1 MGTGDIASNAVPG
14 GSKSFG
20 SALVRFGFPKGSLQ
34 NATEQLF
41 ARAGVP
47 VKVKDRNYFPTVE
60 DDDLSLVLFR
70 SQEISR
76 YVADGVLDAG
86 IRGADW
92 IVENGS
98 DVVEVAELKYSKATA
113 NPARWVIAVPEDSPV
128 RDVKDLEG
136 TLIASEL
143 VNTTAK
149 FFENRGVRGVKV
161 EYSWG
166 ATEVKASLPG
176 VGAIVDITETGSS
189 LVANKLRVVDVIL
202 ESTTRLVANKD
213 AWEDPQKRAKIENLA
228 VLLRG
233 AIEGKKKV
241 GLKMNL
247 PTHAVPALSS
257 AEDESA
263 HARGARAVV
272 GVTGGEVPDG
282 QPLAGRGVLRGG
294 GGRGRERREGPRA
307 ARARARGDGNRHVP
321 RQHRHPRLRGVRG
334 FLSKTSVGAAMTS
347 KRF

>member
-47 VKVKDRNYFPTVE
+47 VKVKDRNYFPTIE

-86 IRGADW
+86 ICGADW

-98 DVVEVAELKYSKATA
+98 DVFEVCELKYSKATA
-113 NPARWVIAVPEDSPV
+113 NPACWVIAVPEDSPV
-128 RDVKDLEG
+128 RSVQDLEG

-213 AWEDPQKRAKIENLA
+213 AWADPQKRAKIENLA

-257 AEDESA
+257 ALPAEKSPTVSPLLDEA
-263 HARGARAVV
+263 FCAVEV
-272 GVTGGEVPDG
+272 VVDENAVKDLVPLVRELGGTGIVTYPVNIAIHD
-282 QPLAGRGVLRGG
+282 
-294 GGRGRERREGPRA
+294 
-307 ARARARGDGNRHVP
+307 
-321 RQHRHPRLRGVRG
+321 
-334 FLSKTSVGAAMTS
+334 
-347 KRF
+347 

>member
-1 MGTGDIASNAVPG
+1 M
-14 GSKSFG
+14 
-20 SALVRFGFPKGSLQ
+20 
-34 NATEQLF
+34 
-41 ARAGVP
+41 
-47 VKVKDRNYFPTVE
+47 
-60 DDDLSLVLFR
+60 LFR

-86 IRGADW
+86 ICGADW
-92 IVENGS
+92 IVENDS

-149 FFENRGVRGVKV
+149 FFEDRGVRGVKV

-213 AWEDPQKRAKIENLA
+213 AWADPQKRAKIENLA

-257 AEDESA
+257 ALPAEKSPTVSPLLDEA
-263 HARGARAVV
+263 FCAVEV
-272 GVTGGEVPDG
+272 VVDENAVKDLVPLVRELGGTGIVTYPVNIAIHD
-282 QPLAGRGVLRGG
+282 
-294 GGRGRERREGPRA
+294 
-307 ARARARGDGNRHVP
+307 
-321 RQHRHPRLRGVRG
+321 
-334 FLSKTSVGAAMTS
+334 
-347 KRF
+347 

>member
-1 MGTGDIASNAVPG
+1 MGTGEMSSNAVSS

-47 VKVKDRNYFPTVE
+47 VKVEERNYFPSIQ
-60 DDDLSLVLFR
+60 DDELSLVLFR

-76 YVADGVLDAG
+76 YVADGILDAG
-86 IRGADW
+86 ICGADW

-98 DVVEVAELKYSKATA
+98 EVVEVAELKYSKATA
-113 NPARWVIAVPEDSPV
+113 KPAKWVIAVPEDSPV
-128 RDVKDLEG
+128 REVADLEG

-143 VNTTAK
+143 VNTTTK
-149 FFENRGVRGVKV
+149 FFEDRGVRGVQV

-189 LVANKLRVVDVIL
+189 LIANKLRIVDVIL
-202 ESTTRLVANKD
+202 QSTTRLVANKD
-213 AWEDPQKRAKIENLA
+213 AWANPQKRAKIENLA
-228 VLLRG
+228 VLLNG

-247 PTHAVPALSS
+247 PTSAVPALSS
-257 AEDESA
+257 ALPAEKSPTVSPLLNEAFCAVEVVVDENA
-263 HARGARAVV
+263 VKDLVPLVRAL
-272 GVTGGEVPDG
+272 GGTGIVTYPIN
-282 QPLAGRGVLRGG
+282 LAI
-294 GGRGRERREGPRA
+294 
-307 ARARARGDGNRHVP
+307 H
-321 RQHRHPRLRGVRG
+321 
-334 FLSKTSVGAAMTS
+334 S
-347 KRF
+347 